1 MDYKLIDGGVLKDML
16 VAGGHSL
23 ALKKAEVDSLNVFP
37 VPDGDTGTNMNL
49 TMSSAVNEVKKTK
62 GDSVR
67 EVAKALA
74 LGSLMGARGNS
85 GVILSQLFRGFA
97 KVLETKDRFTPID
110 FAVGLNEGVKTA
122 YKAVL
127 KPVEGTILTVSKA
140 AAKAALIEA
149 KKGSDL
155 LKVLETALE
164 QGEITLKQTPEMLPV
179 LKQAGVVD
187 SGGKGLLVIYEGWL
201 KYLKGE
207 EISEDLTNTED
218 MVVDFIDEHP
228 LDPSE
233 IEFAYCTE
241 FMILGNN
248 LDPDKIREELKVLGD
263 SLLTV
268 GMEDLVKVHIH
279 TNNPG
284 QALEI
289 GTNLGNLQGI
299 KIDNMLL
306 QTQNLK
312 KEAHSVKVEQEAPRK
327 DIGVVAVAAGKGL
340 KEIFTSMGVDYV
352 IEGGQTMN
360 PSTEDFLTAMEKI
373 NANSFILLPNN
384 SNIVLAAQQAEKISS
399 KPIRVVK
406 SKTIPQG
413 ISAMLNY
420 QSEGIELEELHH
432 IMEEGISNVKSGQIT
447 FAVRDSSF
455 NDLEIKQG
463 NILGIAENKIEV
475 IGDDVEATTLNLL
488 DKLIDEDSEIV
499 TLFYGEEIDKE
510 KGEKLLNAITD
521 KYSHVE
527 GELHQG
533 GQPLY
538 YYLISV
544 E

>member
-1 MDYKLIDGGVLKDML
+1 MNYKLIDGGVLKDMII
-16 VAGGHSL
+16 AGGQSL

-49 TMSSAVNEVKKTK
+49 TMSSAVNEVKKIK
-62 GDSVR
+62 GDSVV

-85 GVILSQLFRGFA
+85 GVILSQLFRGFS
-97 KVLETKDRFTPID
+97 KVLESKEKFTPVD
-110 FAVGLNEGVKTA
+110 FAVGLNEGVSTA

-127 KPVEGTILTVSKA
+127 KPVEGTILTVSKSV
-140 AAKAALIEA
+140 AKAALLEA

-207 EISEDLTNTED
+207 EISEDLAKTED

-248 LDPDKIREELKVLGD
+248 LNPDKIREELKVLGD

-284 QALEI
+284 QVLEL

-299 KIDNMLL
+299 KIDNMVL
-306 QTQNLK
+306 QTESLK
-312 KEAHSVKVEQEAPRK
+312 KEAHNADVEVAVKKE
-327 DIGVVAVAAGKGL
+327 IGVVAVAAGKGL
-340 KEIFTSMGVDYV
+340 KEIFISMGVDYV

-360 PSTEDFLTAMEKI
+360 PSTEDFLNAMEKV
-373 NANSFILLPNN
+373 NAESFILLPNN

-399 KPIRVVK
+399 KPVKVVK

-420 QSEGIELEELHH
+420 QGEGVELEELHQT
-432 IMEEGISNVKSGQIT
+432 MEEEISNVKSGQVT

-455 NDLEIKQG
+455 NELEIKEG

-488 DKLIDEDSEIV
+488 DRLIDEDSEII
-499 TLFYGEEIDKE
+499 TLFYGEDIDKE
-510 KGEKLLNAITD
+510 QGEKLMNAITE